1 MDDLFCPL
9 ESNFELPLLLSD
21 SNMTSQN
28 LIEVVI
34 SRNGL
39 PIRLT
44 YKQWSHITENH
55 DYMAGCIDMVLE
67 TIAEPD
73 LIVKGWTDELIAL
86 KHYPKTV
93 ISRKDA
99 VVIYKELKNDGFV
112 ITAFLTSSCEEIIK
126 RGILWQKSIS

>member
-1 MDDLFCPL
+1 
-9 ESNFELPLLLSD
+9 
-21 SNMTSQN
+21 MTSQN
-28 LIEVVI
+28 VIEVVI
-34 SRNGL
+34 SQNNW
-39 PIRLT
+39 PTRLT

-55 DYMAGCIDMVLE
+55 DYMAGCIGMVLE

-73 LIVKGWTDELIAL
+73 LIVKGWTDELIAI

-112 ITAFLTSSCEEIIK
+112 ITSFLTSSCEKLSSEASYGRSQSLK
-126 RGILWQKSIS
+126 PTFRTLNCHRSKKPLK

>member
-9 ESNFELPLLLSD
+9 ESNFELPLLLND
-21 SNMTSQN
+21 SNMTSQDV
-28 LIEVVI
+28 IEVVI
-34 SRNGL
+34 SQNVL

-55 DYMAGCIDMVLE
+55 DYMA
-67 TIAEPD
+67 
-73 LIVKGWTDELIAL
+73 GWTDELIAL

-99 VVIYKELKNDGFV
+99 VVIYKQLKNDGFV
-112 ITAFLTSSCEEIIK
+112 ITAFLTSSCEKIIK
-126 RGILWQKSIS
+126 RGILWQKSIC

>member
-1 MDDLFCPL
+1 
-9 ESNFELPLLLSD
+9 
-21 SNMTSQN
+21 MTSQN
-28 LIEVVI
+28 VIEVVI
-34 SRNGL
+34 SQNGL

-55 DYMAGCIDMVLE
+55 DYMAGC
-67 TIAEPD
+67 
-73 LIVKGWTDELIAL
+73 TDELIAL

-99 VVIYKELKNDGFV
+99 IIIIYKELKNDGFV
-112 ITAFLTSSCEEIIK
+112 ITAFLTSSCEKIIK

>member
-1 MDDLFCPL
+1 
-9 ESNFELPLLLSD
+9 
-21 SNMTSQN
+21 MTSQN
-28 LIEVVI
+28 VIEVVI
-34 SRNGL
+34 SQNGW
-39 PIRLT
+39 PTRLT

-55 DYMAGCIDMVLE
+55 DYMAGCIGMVLE

-112 ITAFLTSSCEEIIK
+112 ITAFLTSSCEKIIK